1 MPGKPTKV
9 RNEGGARP
17 AIKRTREGSS
27 QTDDEAD
34 STILERLTAIEEKLT
49 TILQL
54 VPELEGYKC
63 RLNNLEEENKSL
75 QESLEY
81 VHAENEDMK
90 KKVDILTSKEES
102 SCIEQERL
110 RVEHD
115 ELCHRHIKLE
125 SYSRRDNIK
134 IFGVKEKSH
143 ESNADTEEE
152 LRNFLRSKLKIPSSD
167 EAQINFERVH
177 RINTRVSDNKKP
189 HPIIAKVS
197 QYQDKN
203 LIKSFIKNLPKGSKY
218 GISDDYPKEIDEIRK
233 KLYPVLKAA
242 KKEKKSAYFN
252 VDKLIIDDQIYRGP
266 ETANLPLYGRIMSS

>member
-1 MPGKPTKV
+1 MPKPTKE

-63 RLNNLEEENKSL
+63 RLNNLEEENK
-75 QESLEY
+75 
-81 VHAENEDMK
+81 K
-90 KKVDILTSKEES
+90 
-102 SCIEQERL
+102 RL

-115 ELCHRHIKLE
+115 ELCRQHIKLE
-125 SYSRRDNIK
+125 SHSRRDTINF
-134 IFGVKEKSH
+134 FGVKEKSH

-167 EAQINFERVH
+167 EVQINFERVH
-177 RINTRVSDNKKP
+177 RMNTRVSDSKKQR
-189 HPIIAKVS
+189 PIIAKVS

-203 LIKSFIKNLPKGSKY
+203 FIKSFIKNLPKSSKY

-233 KLYPVLKAA
+233 KLYSVLKAA